1 MAMTSCIVVDDDQDI
16 VDVFCDMLDMIGVNV
31 LATANDGDQA
41 VSMYKKYR
49 PDIVFTDLNMPKY
62 DGFYAI
68 EKITDVNP
76 NAKIVVVTGD
86 SNAYQYP
93 FLDSPNVRVIQKP
106 FDIQIIKQVITDCLA
121 EDVESAQFNIK
132 YQFKGEIR
140 SYSCTVT
147 YEQFKNLKVLI
158 SEANSGVARKVLT
171 VSSPDAQDGKSLV
184 SASLAFSFAMDPG
197 RRVII
202 VDSGGRNPR

>member
-1 MAMTSCIVVDDDQDI
+1 MAMTSCIVADDDQDI
-16 VDVFCDMLDMIGVNV
+16 VDVFCDMLGMIGVNV

-41 VSMYKKYR
+41 VSMYKKYC

-68 EKITDVNP
+68 EKINDVNP

-86 SNAYQYP
+86 SNAYQDL

-106 FDIQIIKQVITDCLA
+106 FDVPIIKQVIEDCLA
-121 EDVESAQFNIK
+121 EDAESVQFNIK

-147 YEQFKNLKVLI
+147 YEQFKNLKELSIMEKCEIIKKDKRQFNKYTHEMDKAINMVIKNDTSHIRRL
-158 SEANSGVARKVLT
+158 SEM
-171 VSSPDAQDGKSLV
+171 VS
-184 SASLAFSFAMDPG
+184 
-197 RRVII
+197 
-202 VDSGGRNPR
+202 

>member
-16 VDVFCDMLDMIGVNV
+16 VDVFCDMLGMIGVNV

-86 SNAYQYP
+86 SNVYQYP

-147 YEQFKNLKVLI
+147 YEQFKNLKELPI
-158 SEANSGVARKVLT
+158 MEKCEIIKKDKRQFDKYANEMGKAINLAIKNDTSHIRRLSEI
-171 VSSPDAQDGKSLV
+171 VS
-184 SASLAFSFAMDPG
+184 
-197 RRVII
+197 
-202 VDSGGRNPR
+202 